1 MKKNIILTAL
11 ALAATVTVGAK
22 TADELRVY
30 INPGHGGWTANDRPC
45 TLVGH
50 GAFSRTNTDTLS
62 FFESNTDLEKGFGVL
77 ERLIQYGLK
86 FDRTLNQTGDNATT
100 GAARDLKN
108 NIVMSRVKNGP
119 YHEDNGTES
128 QLGEATP
135 ADLYVFNRSLSEISA
150 EVEANNF
157 DMFISIHS
165 NAADEG
171 TNTNFPLFLYRG
183 YDTPTEDTGVTLEHQ
198 NLSRAMAAK
207 CWPYAIEN
215 THMMWTA
222 YANGGT
228 NFRGDIDFYHSS
240 STSASGCKGYL
251 GVLKHHVPG
260 FLVEGYFHTYQP
272 ARHRAMNW
280 DVCRVEGDAYA
291 HGIADYFGLTKE
303 STGTIYGVV
312 RDKHEKFK
320 DPAYTPNMTTADAYK
335 PLNGVTAILKKAGT
349 EVARY
354 TTDDYYNG
362 AFVFDGIE
370 PGDYTIEFEAEG
382 YKPIEEP
389 VAVTVK
395 AASVVYPTA
404 SLVSETWTPPAVVY
418 ENYPDPAAAQKGVY
432 VPDEI
437 AFEQTYVDEPIAQLA
452 DKNVR
457 RVIAYNGK
465 LYILALDKAEK
476 PNATIIVYDPV
487 AKTVLAEVSTEGT
500 EGTEKNVSDIQVTSD
515 GVLVACAKELCQYS
529 DNQVDAGF
537 TRGEHNVYKW
547 ANDENGLPTG
557 APVKWFSSK
566 RSGNMYR
573 AYVGETMAYTG
584 TSTEGTIM
592 VPAQTTA
599 STTNLFYNV
608 YTIVDGEFIA
618 DGYLNQVN
626 DWSKQSQLG
635 DYTLVTSPLDPQKV
649 LVVSSKK
656 PVYEISFNDAKT
668 YTEAPEGVANVNAAG
683 AFRFRGHSYMVA
695 PDNAEGNNGGVKLV
709 EVTDGVNKAQN
720 VATTNTSVA
729 AVAANAA
736 TAANVDV
743 VTDVQTEEV
752 TAAYLNL
759 YAVRDGKVSRFTTK
773 GVTATIE
780 AAAYAYG
787 LSSKDNDETVD
798 ITYHATGAAPKAEL
812 VLNDGKKEIVV
823 PMGAAVKGENNY
835 TLTKKDLLDEKSEYT
850 WEVRLTNKTIPTSGL
865 VKSLKATTPNE
876 KGYLPRAS
884 VLTITDPA
892 QPSFGYTAFAGGR
905 AQGLTIYDPE
915 GNEVATD
922 LFKNHTLWGGNNG
935 GGNAS
940 NPFRGGEREGKFV
953 FTAWGDGASGVTYVD
968 PLDLDAGLQN
978 MYAGEKQSSGAYIYN
993 GVNVG
998 GGHSGLCFVGKGDN
1012 TRMYAFSEDHDTS
1025 IAPSNALLYW
1035 ELGSAWQITMAPKAT
1050 GEKGRWANTNCD
1062 LVPYGDGLFMSQ
1074 CRSAG
1079 NNSAGCPVFCYIG
1092 TDNAVKYNSGN
1103 EEDKTWIN
1111 SGNSAIAISPDG
1123 KTFVLA
1129 TYGNFLVMDVA
1140 WKDGAPTMTKRFEFA
1155 PTMAGDWGTARFD
1168 YAGNLHYYTTKLG
1181 KYEVYAIAQEHP
1193 VVTTPALATDIIKG
1207 GSSAVED
1214 LYDEAV
1220 DAEAPVLYYNLQ
1232 GIQVAAD
1239 NLTPGVYV
1247 RVQGKKATKVV
1258 IK

>member
-1 MKKNIILTAL
+1 MKKNILLTAL

-30 INPGHGGWTANDRPC
+30 INPGHGSWTPDDRPC

-50 GAFSRTNTDTLS
+50 GAYSRTNTDTLS

-86 FDRTLNQTGDNATT
+86 FDRTLNQTGDNNTT

-119 YHEDNGTES
+119 YHDDNGTAS
-128 QLGEATP
+128 QLGDAAP
-135 ADLYVFNRSLSEISA
+135 ADLSVFNRNLSEISA
-150 EVEANNF
+150 EVDANHF

-165 NAADEG
+165 NAASEG

-183 YDTPTEDTGVTLEHQ
+183 YDTPVEDEGVTLEHQ
-198 NLSRAMAAK
+198 TLSREIAGK

-215 THMMWTA
+215 PHMMWTA

-228 NFRGDIDFYHSS
+228 NLRGDIDFYHSS
-240 STSASGCKGYL
+240 WTSANGTKGYL

-291 HGIADYFGLTKE
+291 HGIADYFGLKKE
-303 STGTIYGVV
+303 TTGTIYGVV
-312 RDKHEKFK
+312 RDKYEKFK
-320 DPAYTPNMTTADAYK
+320 DAAYTPNMTTLDAYK

-354 TTDDYYNG
+354 TTDNYYNG

-370 PGDYTIEFEAEG
+370 PGDYAIEFEAEG

-404 SLVSETWTPPAVVY
+404 SLVSESWTPPAIVY

-457 RVIAYNGK
+457 RVIAHNGK

-476 PNATIIVYDPV
+476 PNPTIVVYDPV

-500 EGTEKNVSDIQVTSD
+500 EGTEKNVSDIQVTAD

-529 DNQVDAGF
+529 DAQVDEGF
-537 TRGEHNVYKW
+537 TRGDLNVYKW
-547 ANDENGLPTG
+547 TNDENGLPTG

-566 RSGNMYR
+566 LSGNMYR
-573 AYVGETMAYTG
+573 AYVGETMAYSG
-584 TSTEGTIM
+584 TSSDGMII

-599 STTNLFYNV
+599 ATTNLFYNV
-608 YTIVDGEFIA
+608 YTIADGEFMA
-618 DGYLNQVN
+618 GSYLNKVA

-635 DYTLVTSPLDPQKV
+635 DYTFVTSPLDEKKV
-649 LVVSSKK
+649 MIVSSNK
-656 PVYEISFNDAKT
+656 PTYEISFIDAAT

-709 EVTDGVNKAQN
+709 EVTDGVNKAQS
-720 VATTNTSVA
+720 VATTNTSIA

-736 TAANVDV
+736 TAADVDV
-743 VTDVQTEEV
+743 VKDVQTEEV
-752 TAAYLNL
+752 TAAYVNL

-773 GVTATIE
+773 GVTANVE

-787 LSSKDNDETVD
+787 LSSKDNGETVD
-798 ITYHATGAAPKAEL
+798 VTFHATGAAPKAEL

-823 PMGAAVKGENNY
+823 PMGAAVKGENTF
-835 TLTKKDLLDEKSEYT
+835 TLTKEGQLDENSEYT
-850 WEVRLTNKTIPTSGL
+850 WEVRLTNKTIPTSG
-865 VKSLKATTPNE
+865 VAKTMKAATGSN
-876 KGYLPRAS
+876 LRAS
-884 VLTITDPA
+884 VLTITDPTQA
-892 QPSFGYTAFAGGR
+892 SFGYSAFAPGK
-905 AQGLTIYDPE
+905 AEGLTIFDPE
-915 GNEVATD
+915 GNEVATG
-922 LFKNHTLWGGNNG
+922 LFKQHALWGGKTT
-935 GGNAS
+935 NAS

-953 FTAWGDGASGVTYVD
+953 FAAWGDDACGVTYVD
-968 PLDLDAGLQN
+968 PLNLDAGLQN
-978 MYAGEKQSSGAYIYN
+978 MYAGEKQSSGAYVYN

-1025 IAPSNALLYW
+1025 IAASNSLLYW

-1050 GEKGRWANTNCD
+1050 GEGARWANTNCD
-1062 LVPYGDGLFMSQ
+1062 LVPYGEGLFMSQ

-1079 NNSAGCPVFCYIG
+1079 NNSVGCPVFCYIG
-1092 TDNAVKYNSGN
+1092 KDNAVKYNSGN
-1103 EEDKTWIN
+1103 EEDKLWIN

-1123 KTFVLA
+1123 KTFVLG
-1129 TYGNFLVMDVA
+1129 TYGNMLVMDVA
-1140 WKDGAPTMTKRFEFA
+1140 WKDGVPTMTKRFEIT
-1155 PTMAGDWGTARFD
+1155 PTKAGDWATARFD
-1168 YAGNLHYYTTKLG
+1168 YAGNLHYYARATG

-1193 VVTTPALATDIIKG
+1193 VVTTPALATDLIKG
-1207 GSSAVED
+1207 SSSAVED

-1247 RVQGKKATKVV
+1247 RVQGKNATKVV

>member
-1 MKKNIILTAL
+1 MKNNIILTAL
-11 ALAATVTVGAK
+11 ALAATVAAGAN

-30 INPGHGGWTANDRPC
+30 INPGHGGWTPDDRPC

-50 GAFSRTNTDTLS
+50 GPYSRTNTDTLS

-100 GAARDLKN
+100 GAARDMNN

-119 YHEDNGTES
+119 YHEDNGTAS

-135 ADLYVFNRSLSEISA
+135 ADLYVFNRNLSEICA
-150 EVEANNF
+150 EVDANNF

-165 NAADEG
+165 NAASEG

-183 YDTPTEDTGVTLEHQ
+183 YDTPVDEAGVTLQHQ
-198 NLSRAMAAK
+198 QTSRDMAGK
-207 CWPYAIEN
+207 CWPYAIGN

-228 NFRGDIDFYHSS
+228 NLRGDISFYGSS
-240 STSASGCKGYL
+240 STSSVTGCKGYL

-303 STGTIYGVV
+303 ATGTIYGVV

-320 DPAYTPNMTTADAYK
+320 DGAYKPNMSTPDAYK

-354 TTDDYYNG
+354 TTDNYYNG
-362 AFVFDGIE
+362 AFVFNGLE

-382 YKPIEEP
+382 YLPIEEP

-395 AASVVYPTA
+395 AADAVYPTA
-404 SLVSETWTPPAVVY
+404 SLVSESWTPPTVIY
-418 ENYPDPAAAQKGVY
+418 ENYPDPAAANKGMFA
-432 VPDEI
+432 PDE
-437 AFEQTYVDEPIAQLA
+437 FNLVQSYVDEPIAQLA

-457 RVIAYNGK
+457 RVIARNGK
-465 LYILALDKAEK
+465 LYILALDKAAK
-476 PNATIIVYDPV
+476 PNPTIIVYDPV
-487 AKTVLAEVSTEGT
+487 AKTVLTEVSTEGT
-500 EGTEKNVSDIQVTSD
+500 EGTEKNVADIQVTAD
-515 GVLVACAKELCQYS
+515 GVLVACAKELNQFS
-529 DNQVDAGF
+529 DAQMEEGE
-537 TRGEHNVYKW
+537 TRGDHNVYKW

-557 APVKWFSSK
+557 APVKWFSSQ

-584 TSTEGTIM
+584 SSDEGVII
-592 VPAQTTA
+592 VPAQSWYS
-599 STTNLFYNV
+599 STTMFYNV
-608 YTIVDGEFIA
+608 YSIAGGELVTDSF
-618 DGYLNQVN
+618 LNTVP
-626 DWSKQSQLG
+626 DWSKQNILG
-635 DYTLVTSPLDPQKV
+635 DYTFVTSPLDKNKF
-649 LVVSSKK
+649 LVVSSNK
-656 PVYEISFNDAKT
+656 PVYEVSFNDISSFSQSPDAL
-668 YTEAPEGVANVNAAG
+668 ANTNVAG
-683 AFRFRGHSYMVA
+683 AFRYLGHSYMVA
-695 PDNAEGNNGGVKLV
+695 PDNAEGTNAGVKLV
-709 EVTDGVNKAQN
+709 EITEGVGNAQG
-720 VATTNTSVA
+720 VATTNTSIEGLA
-729 AVAANAA
+729 ATTAVAGE
-736 TAANVDV
+736 VEV
-743 VTDVQTEEV
+743 VKDVQTEEV
-752 TAAYLNL
+752 TAAYVNL

-773 GVTATIE
+773 GAAATVE

-787 LSSKDNDETVD
+787 LTSKDNGETVD
-798 ITYHATGAAPKAEL
+798 VTYRATGAAPKAEL
-812 VLNDGKKEIVV
+812 ILHNGENEIVV
-823 PMGAAVKGENNY
+823 PMGAAVKGENTY
-835 TLTKKDLLDEKSEYT
+835 TLTKKDLLDESKEYT
-850 WEVRLTNKTIPTSGL
+850 WEVRLTNKTIPASGL
-865 VKSLKATTPNE
+865 VKTMKAASGS
-876 KGYLPRAS
+876 KIRAS
-884 VLTITDPA
+884 VLTITDPT
-892 QPSFGYTAFAGGR
+892 QPSFGYSAFAPGK
-905 AQGLTIYDPE
+905 AQGVTIFDPE
-915 GNEVATD
+915 GNEVATG
-922 LFKNHTLWGGNNG
+922 LFKQHALWGGNTS
-935 GGNAS
+935 NAS

-953 FTAWGDGASGVTYVD
+953 FAAWGDDASGVTYVD

-978 MYAGEKQSSGAYIYN
+978 MYAGEKQSSGAYVYN

-1025 IAPSNALLYW
+1025 IAPTNSLLYW
-1035 ELGSAWQITMAPKAT
+1035 ELGGAWQITMAPKAT
-1050 GEKGRWANTNCD
+1050 GESGRWLNTNCD

-1074 CRSAG
+1074 VRSAG
-1079 NNSAGCPVFCYIG
+1079 NNSLGAPCFAYIG

-1103 EEDKTWIN
+1103 EEDKVWIT

-1123 KTFVLA
+1123 KTFVLG
-1129 TYGNFLVMDVA
+1129 TYGNFLVMDVS

-1155 PTMAGDWGTARFD
+1155 PTKAGDWGTARFD
-1168 YAGNLHYYTTKLG
+1168 YAGNLHYYARSSG

-1207 GSSAVED
+1207 KSSAVED

>member
-11 ALAATVTVGAK
+11 ALAATVAAGAK

-30 INPGHGGWTANDRPC
+30 INPGHGSWTPNDRPC

-50 GAFSRTNTDTLS
+50 GAYSRTNTDTLS

-86 FDRTLNQTGDNATT
+86 FDRTLNQTGDNNTT
-100 GAARDLKN
+100 GAARDMKN

-119 YHEDNGTES
+119 YHDDNGTAS
-128 QLGEATP
+128 QLGDATP
-135 ADLYVFNRSLSEISA
+135 ADLYVFNRNLSEICA
-150 EVEANNF
+150 EVDANNF

-165 NAADEG
+165 NAASEG
-171 TNTNFPLFLYRG
+171 TNTNYPLFLYRG
-183 YDTPTEDTGVTLEHQ
+183 YDKANMVEEDNLTLAHQ
-198 NLSRAMAAK
+198 QASYDMTAK
-207 CWPYAIEN
+207 CWPYAYAN
-215 THMMWTA
+215 SHMMWTA
-222 YANGGT
+222 YANGT
-228 NFRGDIDFYHSS
+228 NLRGDISFYGSS
-240 STSASGCKGYL
+240 STTNNAKGYL
-251 GVLKHHVPG
+251 GALRHHVPG

-291 HGIADYFGLTKE
+291 HGIADYFGLAKE
-303 STGTIYGVV
+303 TTGTIYGVV

-320 DPAYTPNMTTADAYK
+320 DAAYTPNMTTLDAYK
-335 PLNGVTAILKKAGT
+335 PLNGATAILKKDGI

-354 TTDDYYNG
+354 TTDNYYNG
-362 AFVFDGIE
+362 AFVFNGLE

-382 YKPIEEP
+382 YLPIEEP

-395 AASVVYPTA
+395 AADAVYPTA
-404 SLVSETWTPPAVVY
+404 QLVSESWTPPAIVY
-418 ENYPDPAAAQKGVY
+418 ENYPDPAAEAKGMY
-432 VPDEI
+432 APDEYT
-437 AFEQTYVDEPIAQLA
+437 FNQTYVDEPIAQLA
-452 DKNVR
+452 DKTVR

-476 PNATIIVYDPV
+476 PNPTIIVYDPE

-500 EGTEKNVSDIQVTSD
+500 EGTEKNVADIQVTAD

-529 DNQVDAGF
+529 DAQVEAG
-537 TRGEHNVYKW
+537 TVRGDHNVYKW

-566 RSGNMYR
+566 LSGNMYR
-573 AYVGETMAYTG
+573 AYVGETMAYSG
-584 TSTEGTIM
+584 TSDEGEII
-592 VPAQTTA
+592 VPTRTK
-599 STTNLFYNV
+599 SGTKFYFNR
-608 YTIVDGEFIA
+608 YTIVGGELAGANHINKTGA
-618 DGYLNQVN
+618 WN
-626 DWSKQSQLG
+626 DDNVLG
-635 DYTLVTSPLDPQKV
+635 EYTFTTSPLDKTQLIVTSTKKAPLTCGFDDV
-649 LVVSSKK
+649 LTFSYA
-656 PVYEISFNDAKT
+656 PDAVGT
-668 YTEAPEGVANVNAAG
+668 NLNAAT
-683 AFRFRGHSYMVA
+683 AFRYIGHSYMAA
-695 PDNAEGNNGGVKLV
+695 PDNAEGNNAGVKLV
-709 EVTDGVNKAQN
+709 EVTDGVKAAQN
-720 VATTNTSVA
+720 VATTNTSIDA
-729 AVAANAA
+729 LAA
-736 TAANVDV
+736 TAATAGEVEV
-743 VTDVQTEEV
+743 VKDVQTEAV
-752 TAAYLNL
+752 TAAYINL

-773 GVTATIE
+773 GTTANVQ
-780 AAAYAYG
+780 AAAYAYA
-787 LSSKDNDETVD
+787 LASKDNKETVD
-798 ITYHATGAAPKAEL
+798 ITYRATGDAPKAEL
-812 VLNDGKKEIVV
+812 ILSDGENEIVV
-823 PMGAAVKGENNY
+823 PMGAAVKGENTY
-835 TLTKKDLLDEKSEYT
+835 TLTKSGLLDEAKEYS
-850 WEVRLTNKTIPTSGL
+850 WEVRLTNKTIPTSGV
-865 VKSLKATTPNE
+865 VKTMKAATGSN
-876 KGYLPRAS
+876 LRAS

-892 QPSFGYTAFAGGR
+892 QASFGYSAFAPGK
-905 AQGLTIYDPE
+905 AEGLTIFDPE
-915 GNEVATD
+915 GNEVATG

-953 FTAWGDGASGVTYVD
+953 FAAWGDGASGVTYVD

-1025 IAPSNALLYW
+1025 IAATNSLLYW

-1050 GEKGRWANTNCD
+1050 GEGARWANTNCD

-1079 NNSAGCPVFCYIG
+1079 NNSLGVPCFAYIG
-1092 TDNAVKYNSGN
+1092 KDNAVKYNSGN
-1103 EEDKTWIN
+1103 EEDKLWIT

-1123 KTFVLA
+1123 KTFVLG
-1129 TYGNFLVMDVA
+1129 TYGNMLVMDVA
-1140 WKDGAPTMTKRFEFA
+1140 WNDGVPTMTKRFEIV
-1155 PTMAGDWGTARFD
+1155 PTKTADWGTARFD
-1168 YAGNLHYYTTKLG
+1168 YAGNLHYYARALG

-1207 GSSAVED
+1207 DTSVIED
-1214 LYDEAV
+1214 LNDETV

-1247 RVQGKKATKVV
+1247 RVQGKNATKVV